1 MTSPRELRTMDKRH
15 DGNKFLGEEEMK
27 PRTTVD
33 GSCTAEVTFLELVN
47 TVPSREM
54 CAFRPPLIRRGGFCT
69 IDNRSS
75 SNTKVSVITVQ
86 PCYRLVPIC
95 QT

>member
-33 GSCTAEVTFLELVN
+33 GSLDRV
-47 TVPSREM
+47 
-54 CAFRPPLIRRGGFCT
+54 RR
-69 IDNRSS
+69 R
-75 SNTKVSVITVQ
+75 
-86 PCYRLVPIC
+86 
-95 QT
+95 